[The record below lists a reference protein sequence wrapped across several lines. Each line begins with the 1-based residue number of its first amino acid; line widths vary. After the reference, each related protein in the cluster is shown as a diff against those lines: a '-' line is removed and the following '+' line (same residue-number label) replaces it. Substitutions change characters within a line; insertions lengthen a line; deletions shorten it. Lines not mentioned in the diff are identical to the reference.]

1 VDFSSFGKK
10 FTADTG
16 IQCLMDDIGNAVDSG
31 HDMIMMGGGNPA
43 NIPAIEAIL
52 HQRLQQLTVMPNT
65 LRQLIGQYD
74 PPQGNKDF
82 IEDLAMLLR
91 QRMGWPVKRHNIALT
106 NGSQAGFFMLFN
118 LFAGNFDDGTQRYI
132 QLPMAPEYIG
142 YADTGLRQ
150 DFFTAARPQID
161 ELDDHL
167 FKYRIAFD
175 DFKVNKQ
182 TGAICVSRPTNP
194 TGNVITDVEIEQL
207 DALAQRHRVPLIIDG
222 AYGVPFPGII
232 FTEATPFWNDNTIV
246 CLSLSKFG
254 LPGARTG
261 IIIASEAI
269 IRAVS
274 SINAIINLASGSM
287 GAMLV
292 GELVQNG
299 DIINLSQ
306 TIVRPYYEDLAQFAV
321 QTFRSAMGKNYPY
334 SIHKPEGT
342 MFLWF
347 WFNNIPISS
356 QVLYERLKQRGV
368 VVVSGHHFFPGI
380 TTSWLHQHQ
389 CIRVNYAAQS
399 RDRVKRGLDIIADEV
414 KQAYIAG

>member
-1 VDFSSFGKK
+1 MDFSSFGKK

-16 IQCLMDDIGNAVDSG
+16 IQCLMDDIGNAVTSG
-31 HDMIMMGGGNPA
+31 HNIMMGGGNPA
-43 NIPAIEAIL
+43 NIPAIESIL
-52 HQRLQQLTVMPNT
+52 HQRLQQLTIMPET
-65 LRQLIGQYD
+65 VRQLIGQYD
-74 PPQGNKDF
+74 PPQGNKGF
-82 IEDLAMLLR
+82 IEDLAALLR
-91 QRMGWPVKRHNIALT
+91 QRMGWPVKCHNIALT

-118 LFAGNFDDGTQRYI
+118 LFAGDFDDGTQRYI

-150 DFFTAARPQID
+150 DFFTAAQPQID

-207 DALAQRHRVPLIIDG
+207 DALAQQHRVPLIIDG

-274 SINAIINLASGSM
+274 SINAIINLASGSI

-292 GELVQNG
+292 GELVKSG

-321 QTFRSAMGKNYPY
+321 QTFRSAMGENYAY
-334 SIHKPEGT
+334 AIHKPEGT

-347 WFNNIPISS
+347 WFDNMPISS

-380 TTSWLHQHQ
+380 TTNWLHQHQ

-399 RDRVKRGLDIIADEV
+399 REQVKRGLDIIADEV